1 MNPWRRV
8 LLPVLGVLAA
18 AVVLQAERFTF
29 DGPNDIAGQHVPP
42 PLISDAE
49 YWGIPEGGVPT
60 IVAGRGVGGSQA
72 LSTPFAVNSQE
83 LYTGGAIYVLP
94 RPLTQADG
102 AVRISVMFFPQPS
115 LHNPSDPSTRYW
127 AYCGGMTIGSGKG
140 PDANYQQIRF
150 EANFDHNFVDTP
162 RSSLSGPRE
171 ARAASTAAG
180 WGRLRPPAAST
191 R

>member
-127 AYCGGMTIGSGKG
+127 AYCGGM
-140 PDANYQQIRF
+140 
-150 EANFDHNFVDTP
+150 
-162 RSSLSGPRE
+162 
-171 ARAASTAAG
+171 
-180 WGRLRPPAAST
+180 
-191 R
+191 